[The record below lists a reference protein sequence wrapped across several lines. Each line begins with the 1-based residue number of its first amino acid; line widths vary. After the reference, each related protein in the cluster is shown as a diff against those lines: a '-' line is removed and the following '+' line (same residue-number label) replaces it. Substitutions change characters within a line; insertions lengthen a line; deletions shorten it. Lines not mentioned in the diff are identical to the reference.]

1 MTTAASGDVK
11 IWRRRDRNSQLAIWA
26 AWLIA
31 TAIFAI
37 IATVYVYRLV
47 SLDDLMALMGMPM
60 LSPR

>member
-1 MTTAASGDVK
+1 MAKLVWTT
-11 IWRRRDRNSQLAIWA
+11 
-26 AWLIA
+26 LIA